1 MKDVEGIDTEQ
12 VLVLER
18 LKQNQRQDYLK
29 VRNRYRQDYLKVR
42 NRIISRYETDLSE
55 RKNHTRASYSKIE
68 TPSQDKNQRRLSQ
81 AENQTGFS
89 PGIAG
94 KNQTKLCQS
103 KNRDKTIL
111 RKDPTSK

>member
-42 NRIISRYETDLSE
+42 NIQNYLKVRNRII
-55 RKNHTRASYSKIE
+55 
-68 TPSQDKNQRRLSQ
+68 
-81 AENQTGFS
+81 
-89 PGIAG
+89 
-94 KNQTKLCQS
+94 
-103 KNRDKTIL
+103 
-111 RKDPTSK
+111 

>member
-42 NRIISRYETDLSE
+42 NRIISRLETFRIISRYETELSE

-68 TPSQDKNQRRLSQ
+68 TPSQDKN
-81 AENQTGFS
+81 
-89 PGIAG
+89 
-94 KNQTKLCQS
+94 
-103 KNRDKTIL
+103 
-111 RKDPTSK
+111 